1 MLATGIDVI
10 EIARIERVLAQ
21 HGERFLERIFTPQEL
36 LKLHRRPS
44 EVAARFAA
52 KEAVA
57 KTLGVGLRLLSPVGI
72 RWHEVEIL
80 STPSGRPT
88 ITLNGYAQ
96 SLAQS
101 QHLSEWAISLT
112 HDGGLA
118 IASVV
123 ALGR

>member
-112 HDGGLA
+112 HDAGLA